1 MTRKTDAKD
10 TNVDWNAVELAT
22 EIARTYEVELF
33 SGGIIFKQYKPSF
46 VKELIRE
53 YPKHKCWSKWKSIKL
68 VGVKA

>member
-1 MTRKTDAKD
+1 MTRKTDAKN

-46 VKELIRE
+46 VHGLRE
-53 YPKHKCWSKWKSIKL
+53 NFKHKCWSKWKSIKL